1 MKWHLFEEQIW
12 TLPFIHFRLSLVTLP
27 WKGLAVKTHV
37 SFAISRI
44 QPTSFLWFPENRPPC
59 SHSFLLST
67 FWQILTSLE
76 CLSGH
81 LRTLFTVYGLT
92 RVHVQTL
99 WWCSVRYFML
109 LQFQVPL
116 PAGYW
121 WVVASSSNHW
131 ALSTTAV
138 SFFLLLLLRNR
149 CLRARQLTVEK
160 NKQYPAGLM
169 ALNAC
174 HDDGQLSSD
183 DKVCCL

>member
-1 MKWHLFEEQIW
+1 MDKE
-12 TLPFIHFRLSLVTLP
+12 SVTLFDSHEMTP
-27 WKGLAVKTHV
+27 SWRTNMESAFHSFQTQSCNLTVKRPRSKNTCQLCHI
-37 SFAISRI
+37 AY
-44 QPTSFLWFPENRPPC
+44 PGFLWFSENRPPC

-81 LRTLFTVYGLT
+81 PRTLLTVYGLT

-121 WVVASSSNHW
+121 WVVESSSNHW

-138 SFFLLLLLRNR
+138 SFFSFYYYYNSL
-149 CLRARQLTVEK
+149 
-160 NKQYPAGLM
+160 
-169 ALNAC
+169 
-174 HDDGQLSSD
+174 
-183 DKVCCL
+183 